1 MSTEVATGTSAR
13 KTGKPIELA
22 PRTAVMIA
30 IASVVGIMAFTW
42 PLFARPGSALVA
54 HSSDGPWLMIVL
66 LSLVLAVVLADIAD
80 GGMDAKA
87 VAILGVMIAVIAA
100 LRPLGAGVAGLEPV
114 WAVVII
120 GGRAFG
126 PGFGF
131 ALGSLGVFASALTT
145 GGVGPWLP
153 FQMFAA
159 AWVGLGAAL
168 LPPLRGRAEV
178 AMLAGYGF
186 VIGLAVGV
194 LLNLWFW
201 PFTSDLP
208 SSVAFVGGASVLEL
222 LRRLIAF
229 SLLTSLGY
237 DIPRAVLT
245 AVLLLL
251 AGAPLL
257 RALRRV
263 KRRAAFA
270 AVPVFA
276 QVPADHS
283 EPDHQPHAS

>member
-1 MSTEVATGTSAR
+1 MTAAAIPVT
-13 KTGKPIELA
+13 
-22 PRTAVMIA
+22 PRTAITITV
-30 IASVVGIMAFTW
+30 ASVVGLLAFGW
-42 PLFARPGSALVA
+42 PLLANASSALVA
-54 HSSDGPWLMIVL
+54 HSNDAPWLMVAL
-66 LSLVLAVVLADIAD
+66 LPLVLAVVLADIAD

-100 LRPLGAGVAGLEPV
+100 LRPLGGGVAGLEPV
-114 WAVVII
+114 WFVVIL

-126 PGFGF
+126 AGFGF

-159 AWVGLGAAL
+159 AWVGVGAAL

-178 AMLAGYGF
+178 GMLAAYGA
-186 VIGLAVGV
+186 VVGLAVGV

-201 PFTSDLP
+201 PFTSGLP
-208 SSVAFVGGASVLEL
+208 SSVAYVGGASIVEL
-222 LRRLIAF
+222 LHRLFAF
-229 SLLTSLGY
+229 TLLTSLGY

-245 AVLLLL
+245 AGVLLLA
-251 AGAPLL
+251 AGPVL

-263 KRRAAFA
+263 KRRAAFGTAPIFATA
-270 AVPVFA
+270 ASR
-276 QVPADHS
+276 D
-283 EPDHQPHAS
+283 E

>member
-1 MSTEVATGTSAR
+1 MTEHAIR
-13 KTGKPIELA
+13 IA
-22 PRTAVMIA
+22 PRTAASITLASIA
-30 IASVVGIMAFTW
+30 GLFAFGW
-42 PLFARPGSALVA
+42 PLFAHAGSTLVA
-54 HSSDGPWLMIVL
+54 HSNDGPWLMVL
-66 LSLVLAVVLADIAD
+66 VLPLVLAVVLSDLAD

-100 LRPLGAGVAGLEPV
+100 LRPLGGGVAGLEPV

-120 GGRAFG
+120 GARAFG

-178 AMLAGYGF
+178 FLVAGYGF
-186 VIGLAVGV
+186 IVGLVVGI

-208 SSVAFVGGASVLEL
+208 SAVAFVGGASVIEL
-222 LRRLIAF
+222 LHRLFMF

-245 AVLLLL
+245 AVLLLI
-251 AGAPLL
+251 AGGPLL

-263 KRRAAFA
+263 KRRAAFG
-270 AVPVFA
+270 AVGVFEPA
-276 QVPADHS
+276 QPEPART
-283 EPDHQPHAS
+283 P